1 MAPQHRRGGKHA
13 VKDEDLTHT
22 KYDDYNRE
30 QLLAAVKEAGC
41 YVKNAR
47 KIHLAGQP
55 AVHLL

>member
-41 YVKNAR
+41 YVKDDKKKRHGTQAC
-47 KIHLAGQP
+47 
-55 AVHLL
+55 